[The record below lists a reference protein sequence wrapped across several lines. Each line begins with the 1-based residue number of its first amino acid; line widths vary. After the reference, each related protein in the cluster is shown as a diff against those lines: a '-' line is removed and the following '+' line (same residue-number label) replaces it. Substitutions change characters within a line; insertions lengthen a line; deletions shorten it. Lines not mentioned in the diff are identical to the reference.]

1 MLETLNFHSLLLL
14 YCSRKVSVFATKK
27 KKKLFQAFWAD
38 FDGFH
43 TKTYIFSSFFSTLHS
58 TNKTNN
64 QQNASKWGISWMC
77 EKHTDSNYKS
87 YNTNR
92 DPLAKQ
98 KKERNKHSMFVVVT
112 VTSLNLVTVHVY
124 KKTSIPLQTETPA
137 LFCLLYIHPHLRLL
151 TTWLFFKVPS
161 SKAKMSFTTST
172 TSQLTHTR

>member
-14 YCSRKVSVFATKK
+14 YCSRKVSVFAKQKK
-27 KKKLFQAFWAD
+27 ESFFRLFELILM
-38 FDGFH
+38 GS
-43 TKTYIFSSFFSTLHS
+43 TPKRTFSPHFFSTLHS

-124 KKTSIPLQTETPA
+124 KKTSIPLQK
-137 LFCLLYIHPHLRLL
+137 HLHY
-151 TTWLFFKVPS
+151 FVYS
-161 SKAKMSFTTST
+161 TST
-172 TSQLTHTR
+172 STSTHHLVVL

>member
-14 YCSRKVSVFATKK
+14 YCRRTTQRKEKLRVFA

-124 KKTSIPLQTETPA
+124 KKTSIPLQK
-137 LFCLLYIHPHLRLL
+137 HLHY
-151 TTWLFFKVPS
+151 FVYS
-161 SKAKMSFTTST
+161 TST
-172 TSQLTHTR
+172 STSTHHLVVL